1 MKRIF
6 FITTGILIL
15 ISGFTIILFLS
26 FIQRG
31 NINSDKINFSFLRN
45 GDLIL
50 RRGRS
55 VESFAVYALDKNRD
69 YSHIGIVVIENGSPF
84 IIHVVPDKPDL
95 VRKESPAVFLS
106 DKNAS
111 HFKIIRSDFQP
122 ERLKAVAETALSFY
136 KKQLIFDNKYDL
148 STDDKL
154 YCSELIMKAFG
165 KNKIYFPDIVPQKLR
180 LIIGTY
186 FVIMPGTFLENSH
199 FTGIENR

>member
-6 FITTGILIL
+6 FITTCILIL
-15 ISGFTIILFLS
+15 ISGVTIILFLL
-26 FIQRG
+26 FVQKG
-31 NINSDKINFSFLRN
+31 NLNSNKTNFNFLRN
-45 GDLIL
+45 GDLVL

-69 YSHIGIVVIENGSPF
+69 YSHIGIVVIENDTPF

-106 DKNAS
+106 NENAS
-111 HFKIIRSDFQP
+111 HFKIIRSDFP
-122 ERLKAVAETALSFY
+122 SDRLKAVAETALSFY
-136 KKQLIFDNKYDL
+136 KKQLVFDNKYDL
-148 STDDKL
+148 STDDEL
-154 YCSELIMKAFG
+154 YCSELIIKAFE

-186 FVIMPGTFLENSH
+186 FVVMPGSFLVNSH
-199 FTGIENR
+199 FTGIDAR